1 MTNTKFKL
9 KIDYLCQNSFM
20 MNYISIDNISKA
32 FSDKLLFENISFGIE
47 KGEKTALVAAN
58 GTGKST
64 MMKILV
70 GKEESDKGSISYNE
84 NIRIGYL
91 EQLPQFDSELTIQE
105 VISTGHTDIM
115 NVIQRYENALLN
127 HVDDNNISTKKELED
142 AISQMDALQAWSYE
156 QRLKQLLYTFEIT
169 DLSQKIGTLSGG
181 QVKRLALAL
190 VLLDD
195 PDILFLDEPTN
206 HLDMGMIEWLE
217 KYLTQS
223 TKTLFMV
230 THDRYFLDRVCNK
243 IFELYQGTMYTHN
256 GNYDYYVRKSRE
268 REENK
273 RIAAERAGQLLKH
286 ELEWMRSTPQARTGK
301 AKARIDAF
309 YDLQEKARMRRD
321 NNELQFGAD
330 MQRLG
335 GKILEMDR
343 VSKSYGDMIILKDFE
358 YIFKKG
364 ERIGVI
370 GKNGIGKST
379 FLNMITGNENPDSG
393 TIVTG
398 QTVVY
403 GYYTQKG
410 IKFDERKTVLETIKD
425 IAEVIHYG
433 KDKTY
438 SADQLLAHFMFPY
451 SMHRQPVSLLS
462 GGEKRRLYL
471 LTVLVS
477 NPNFLILDEPTNDLD
492 LLTLQKLEDFLQT
505 YKGCLLVVSHDRFF
519 LDQTVDQLFVFEG
532 DGKVKGFMGNYSQYH
547 DYLEEKNKE
556 ERRELTAQ
564 KQESRAEKPT
574 SERKKKRTYKEQ
586 QEYEKLA
593 KEIESLEI
601 EKEELT
607 IKMQD
612 QLDYQE
618 LDKLGKR
625 MNEITELIDEKEL
638 RWLELDE
645 IGG

>member
-1 MTNTKFKL
+1 
-9 KIDYLCQNSFM
+9 

-58 GTGKST
+58 GTGKTT

-70 GKEESDKGSISYNE
+70 GKEESDKGTIAYNE

-91 EQLPQFDSELTIQE
+91 EQLPQFDPQLTIQD

-115 NVIQRYENALLN
+115 NVIQRYENALQN
-127 HVDDNNISTKKELED
+127 HVDDDNISTKKELEV
-142 AISQMDALQAWSYE
+142 AISQMDSLQAWSYE

-169 DLSQKIGTLSGG
+169 DLTQKIGTLSGG

-273 RIAAERAGQLLKH
+273 RIAAERAGQLLKY

-309 YDLQEKARMRRD
+309 YDLKEKAKFRRD
-321 NNELQFGAD
+321 NTELQFGSD

-343 VSKSYGDMIILKDFE
+343 VSKSYGEMTILKDFD

-364 ERIGVI
+364 ERIGII

-379 FLNMITGNENPDSG
+379 FLNMITGNESPDSG

-398 QTVVY
+398 QTVAY

-410 IKFDERKTVLETIKD
+410 IKFDERKTVLETIQD

-433 KDKTY
+433 KDNVYT
-438 SADQLLAHFMFPY
+438 ADKLLAHFMFPY

-492 LLTLQKLEDFLQT
+492 LLTLQKLEDFLQS

-556 ERRELTAQ
+556 EKKVIAAQ
-564 KQESRAEKPT
+564 KQETRMEKPKAT
-574 SERKKKRTYKEQ
+574 ERKKKRTYKEQ
-586 QEYEKLA
+586 QEYEQLA
-593 KEIESLEI
+593 KDIESLEM
-601 EKEELT
+601 EKEEIT
-607 IKMQD
+607 VKMQE
-612 QLDYQE
+612 QIDYQE
-618 LDKLGKR
+618 IERLGKR
-625 MNEITELIDEKEL
+625 LNEIKDLLDEKEI

-645 IGG
+645 IEL

>member
-1 MTNTKFKL
+1 
-9 KIDYLCQNSFM
+9 

-91 EQLPQFDSELTIQE
+91 EQLPQFEPELTIQE

-115 NVIQRYENALLN
+115 AVIQRYENALLN
-127 HVDDNNISTKKELED
+127 HVDDNNIATKKELEQ
-142 AISQMDALQAWSYE
+142 AIAQMDGLQAWSYE

-169 DLSQKIGTLSGG
+169 DLSQKVGTLSGG

-273 RIAAERAGQLLKH
+273 RVAAERAGQLLKY

-309 YDLQEKARMRRD
+309 YDLQEKARVRRD
-321 NNELQFGAD
+321 NSELQFGAD

-343 VSKSYGDMIILKDFE
+343 VSKSYGDTVVLKDFE

-364 ERIGVI
+364 ERIGII

-379 FLNMITGNENPDSG
+379 FLNMITGNESPDSG

-398 QTVVY
+398 QTVAY

-438 SADQLLAHFMFPY
+438 TADQLLAHFMFPY
-451 SMHRQPVSLLS
+451 SMHRQQVALLS

-492 LLTLQKLEDFLQT
+492 LLTLQKLEDYLRS

-519 LDQTVDQLFVFEG
+519 LDETVDQLFVFEG

-547 DYLEEKNKE
+547 EYLENKTKE
-556 ERRELTAQ
+556 EKREIAAQ
-564 KQESRAEKPT
+564 KQETRAERPAAT
-574 SERKKKRTYKEQ
+574 ERKKKRTYKEQ
-586 QEYEKLA
+586 QEYEQLA
-593 KEIESLEI
+593 KDIEALEN
-601 EKEELT
+601 EKKELT
-607 IKMQD
+607 IKLEQ
-612 QLDYQE
+612 QLDYKE
-618 LDKLGKR
+618 IEKIGNR
-625 MNEITELIDEKEL
+625 IGEITDLIDEKEL

-645 IGG
+645 IS

>member
-1 MTNTKFKL
+1 MIIISFFIKFA
-9 KIDYLCQNSFM
+9 KILFT

-70 GKEESDKGSISYNE
+70 GKEESDKGSIAYNE

-91 EQLPQFDSELTIQE
+91 EQLPQFNPELTIQD

-115 NVIQRYENALLN
+115 NVIQRYESALLN
-127 HVDDNNISTKKELED
+127 HVDDNNLTTKKELED
-142 AISQMDALQAWSYE
+142 AISQMDSLQAWSYE

-169 DLSQKIGTLSGG
+169 DLNQKVGTLSGG

-309 YDLQEKARMRRD
+309 YDLQEKAKMRRD
-321 NNELQFGAD
+321 NNELQFGSD

-343 VSKSYGDMIILKDFE
+343 VSKSYGNMTILKDFD

-364 ERIGVI
+364 ERIGII

-379 FLNMITGNENPDSG
+379 FLNMITGNEKPDSG
-393 TIVTG
+393 TVVTG
-398 QTVVY
+398 QTVAY

-410 IKFDERKTVLETIKD
+410 IKFDERKTVLETIQD

-433 KDKTY
+433 KDNVYT
-438 SADQLLAHFMFPY
+438 ADKLLAHFMFPY

-505 YKGCLLVVSHDRFF
+505 YKGCLLVVSHDRYF

-547 DYLEEKNKE
+547 EYLEEKNKE
-556 ERRELTAQ
+556 EKREIAAQ
-564 KQESRAEKPT
+564 KQEARVDKPKAV
-574 SERKKKRTYKEQ
+574 ERKKKKTYKEQ
-586 QEYEKLA
+586 QEYEQLA
-593 KEIESLEI
+593 KDIEALEV
-601 EKEELT
+601 EKEEIAT
-607 IKMQD
+607 KMQE
-612 QLDYQE
+612 QMDYQE
-618 LDKLGKR
+618 IEKLGKR
-625 MNEITELIDEKEL
+625 LNEINDLLDEKEM

-645 IGG
+645 I

>member
-1 MTNTKFKL
+1 
-9 KIDYLCQNSFM
+9 

-70 GKEESDKGSISYNE
+70 GKEESDKGTIAYNE

-91 EQLPQFDSELTIQE
+91 EQLPQFDPQLTIQD

-115 NVIQRYENALLN
+115 NVIQRYENALQN
-127 HVDDNNISTKKELED
+127 HVDDDNISTKKELEV
-142 AISQMDALQAWSYE
+142 AILQMDSLQAWSYE
-156 QRLKQLLYTFEIT
+156 QRLKQLLFTFEIT
-169 DLSQKIGTLSGG
+169 DLTQKIGTLSGG

-273 RIAAERAGQLLKH
+273 RIAAERAGQLLKY

-309 YDLQEKARMRRD
+309 YDLKEKAKFRRD
-321 NNELQFGAD
+321 NTELQFGSD

-343 VSKSYGDMIILKDFE
+343 VSKSYGEMTILKDFD

-364 ERIGVI
+364 ERIGII

-379 FLNMITGNENPDSG
+379 FLNMITGNESPDSG

-398 QTVVY
+398 QTVAY

-410 IKFDERKTVLETIKD
+410 IKFDERKTVLETIQD

-433 KDKTY
+433 KDNVYT
-438 SADQLLAHFMFPY
+438 ADKLLAHFMFPY

-492 LLTLQKLEDFLQT
+492 LLTLQKLEDFLQS

-556 ERRELTAQ
+556 EKKVIAAQ
-564 KQESRAEKPT
+564 KQETRMEKP
-574 SERKKKRTYKEQ
+574 K
-586 QEYEKLA
+586 A
-593 KEIESLEI
+593 
-601 EKEELT
+601 
-607 IKMQD
+607 
-612 QLDYQE
+612 
-618 LDKLGKR
+618 
-625 MNEITELIDEKEL
+625 
-638 RWLELDE
+638 
-645 IGG
+645 

>member
-1 MTNTKFKL
+1 MPKRKL
-9 KIDYLCQNSFM
+9 K
-20 MNYISIDNISKA
+20 MNYLSIDNISKA

-70 GKEESDKGSISYNE
+70 GKEESDKGTVSYNE

-91 EQLPQFDSELTIQE
+91 EQLPQFNPELTIQE

-115 NVIQRYENALLN
+115 AVIQRYENALLN
-127 HVDDNNISTKKELED
+127 HVDDNNTSTKKELEQ
-142 AISQMDALQAWSYE
+142 AIAQMDGLQAWSYE

-169 DLSQKIGTLSGG
+169 DLSQKVGTLSGG

-309 YDLQEKARMRRD
+309 YDLKEKAKVRRD
-321 NNELQFGAD
+321 NSELQFGAD

-343 VSKSYGDMIILKDFE
+343 VSKSYGDMTILKDFD

-364 ERIGVI
+364 ERIGII

-379 FLNMITGNENPDSG
+379 FLNMITGNEKPDSG

-398 QTVVY
+398 QTVAY

-425 IAEVIHYG
+425 IAEIIHYG

-438 SADQLLAHFMFPY
+438 TADQLLAHFMFPY
-451 SMHRQPVSLLS
+451 SMHRQQVALLS

-492 LLTLQKLEDFLQT
+492 LLTLQKLEDYLST

-519 LDQTVDQLFVFEG
+519 LDETVDQLFVFEG

-547 DYLEEKNKE
+547 EYLENKTREEK
-556 ERRELTAQ
+556 REIAAQ
-564 KQESRAEKPT
+564 KQETRTEKPAT
-574 SERKKKRTYKEQ
+574 ERKKKRTYKEQ
-586 QEYEKLA
+586 QEYEQLA
-593 KEIESLEI
+593 KDIEALET
-601 EKEELT
+601 EKKELT
-607 IKMQD
+607 SKLEQ

-618 LDKLGKR
+618 LEKIGNR
-625 MNEITELIDEKEL
+625 ISEITDLIDEKEM

-645 IGG
+645 IA

>member
-1 MTNTKFKL
+1 
-9 KIDYLCQNSFM
+9 

-70 GKEESDKGSISYNE
+70 GKEESDKGTIAYNE

-91 EQLPQFDSELTIQE
+91 EQLPHFEPELTIQD
-105 VISTGHTDIM
+105 VISTGHTDVM

-127 HVDDNNISTKKELED
+127 HVDDNNIATKKELED

-156 QRLKQLLYTFEIT
+156 QRLKQLLYTFDIT
-169 DLSQKIGTLSGG
+169 DLSQKVGTLSGG
-181 QVKRLALAL
+181 QLKRLALAL

-273 RIAAERAGQLLKH
+273 RIAAERAGQLLKY

-309 YDLQEKARMRRD
+309 YDLKEKAKLRRD
-321 NNELQFGAD
+321 NTELQFGSD

-335 GKILEMDR
+335 GKILEMDK
-343 VSKSYGDMIILKDFE
+343 VSKSYGNTTILKDFD

-364 ERIGVI
+364 ERIGII

-379 FLNMITGNENPDSG
+379 FLNMITGSENPDSG

-398 QTVVY
+398 QTVAY

-410 IKFDERKTVLETIKD
+410 IKFDERKTILETIKD

-433 KDKTY
+433 KDKVY
-438 SADQLLAHFMFPY
+438 SPDQLLAHFMFPY

-492 LLTLQKLEDFLQT
+492 LLTLQKLEDFLQS
-505 YKGCLLVVSHDRFF
+505 YKGCLLVVSHDRYF

-547 DYLEEKNKE
+547 DYLEEKSKE
-556 ERRELTAQ
+556 EKREQNAQ
-564 KQESRAEKPT
+564 KQETRVEKPT

-586 QEYEKLA
+586 KEYEQLA
-593 KEIESLEI
+593 QEIEAL
-601 EKEELT
+601 EKEKAELT
-607 IKMQD
+607 IKMQE
-612 QLDYQE
+612 QFDYQE

-625 MNEITELIDEKEL
+625 MNEITNLIDEKEL

-645 IGG
+645 IEN

>member
-1 MTNTKFKL
+1 
-9 KIDYLCQNSFM
+9 

-64 MMKILV
+64 MIKILV

-91 EQLPQFDSELTIQE
+91 EQLPQFEPELTIQE

-115 NVIQRYENALLN
+115 AVIQRYENALLN
-127 HVDDNNISTKKELED
+127 HVDDNNIATKKELEQ
-142 AISQMDALQAWSYE
+142 AIAQMDGLQAWSYE

-169 DLSQKIGTLSGG
+169 DLSQKVGTLSGG

-273 RIAAERAGQLLKH
+273 RIAAERAGQLLKY

-309 YDLQEKARMRRD
+309 YDLQEKARVRRD
-321 NNELQFGAD
+321 NSELQFGAD

-343 VSKSYGDMIILKDFE
+343 VSKSYGDTVVLKDFE

-364 ERIGVI
+364 ERIGII

-379 FLNMITGNENPDSG
+379 FLNMITGNESPDSG

-398 QTVVY
+398 QTVAY

-438 SADQLLAHFMFPY
+438 TADQLLAHFMFPY
-451 SMHRQPVSLLS
+451 SMHRQQVVLLS

-492 LLTLQKLEDFLQT
+492 LLTLQKLEDYLRS

-519 LDQTVDQLFVFEG
+519 LDETVDQLFVFEG

-547 DYLEEKNKE
+547 EYLENKTKE
-556 ERRELTAQ
+556 EKREIAAQ
-564 KQESRAEKPT
+564 KQETRAERPAAT
-574 SERKKKRTYKEQ
+574 ERKKKRTYKEQ
-586 QEYEKLA
+586 QEYEQLA
-593 KEIESLEI
+593 RDIEALEN
-601 EKEELT
+601 EKKELT
-607 IKMQD
+607 IKLEQ
-612 QLDYQE
+612 QLDYKE
-618 LDKLGKR
+618 IEKIGNR
-625 MNEITELIDEKEL
+625 IGEITDLIDEKEL

-645 IGG
+645 I

>member
-1 MTNTKFKL
+1 
-9 KIDYLCQNSFM
+9 

-91 EQLPQFDSELTIQE
+91 EQLPQFEPELTIQE

-115 NVIQRYENALLN
+115 AVIQRYENALLN
-127 HVDDNNISTKKELED
+127 HVDDNNIATKKELEQ
-142 AISQMDALQAWSYE
+142 AIAQMDGLQAWSYE

-169 DLSQKIGTLSGG
+169 DLSQKVGTLSGG

-273 RIAAERAGQLLKH
+273 RIAAERAGQLLKY

-309 YDLQEKARMRRD
+309 YDLQEKARVRRD
-321 NNELQFGAD
+321 NSELQFGAD

-343 VSKSYGDMIILKDFE
+343 VSKSYGDTVVLKDFE

-364 ERIGVI
+364 ERIGII

-379 FLNMITGNENPDSG
+379 FLNMITGNESPDSG

-398 QTVVY
+398 QTVAY

-438 SADQLLAHFMFPY
+438 TADQLLAHFMFPY
-451 SMHRQPVSLLS
+451 SMHRQQVALLS

-492 LLTLQKLEDFLQT
+492 LLTLQKLEDYLRS

-519 LDQTVDQLFVFEG
+519 LDETVDQLFVFEG

-547 DYLEEKNKE
+547 EYLENKTKE
-556 ERRELTAQ
+556 EKREIAAQ
-564 KQESRAEKPT
+564 KQETRAERPAAT
-574 SERKKKRTYKEQ
+574 ERKKKRTYKEQ
-586 QEYEKLA
+586 QEYEQLA
-593 KEIESLEI
+593 KDIEALEN
-601 EKEELT
+601 EKKELT
-607 IKMQD
+607 IKLEQ
-612 QLDYQE
+612 QLDYKE
-618 LDKLGKR
+618 IEKIGNR
-625 MNEITELIDEKEL
+625 IGEITDLIDEKEL

-645 IGG
+645 IS

>member
-1 MTNTKFKL
+1 
-9 KIDYLCQNSFM
+9 

-32 FSDKLLFENISFGIE
+32 FSDKLLFEGISFGIE

-70 GKEESDKGSISYNE
+70 GKEESDRGSIAYNE

-91 EQLPQFDSELTIQE
+91 EQLPQFDTELTIQE

-115 NVIQRYENALLN
+115 SVIQRYEKALLN
-127 HVDDNNISTKKELED
+127 HVDDDNVTTKKELED
-142 AISQMDALQAWSYE
+142 SISQMDALQAWSYE

-195 PDILFLDEPTN
+195 PDVLFLDEPTN
-206 HLDMGMIEWLE
+206 HLDMRMIEWLE

-230 THDRYFLDRVCNK
+230 THDRYFLDRVCDK

-301 AKARIDAF
+301 EKARIDAF
-309 YDLQEKARMRRD
+309 YDLQEKAKMRRD
-321 NNELQFGAD
+321 NNELQFGTD

-343 VSKSYGDMIILKDFE
+343 VSKSYGEMTILKDFD
-358 YIFKKG
+358 YIFKRG
-364 ERIGVI
+364 ERIGII

-379 FLNMITGNENPDSG
+379 FLNMITGSEKQDSG

-398 QTVVY
+398 QTVAY

-505 YKGCLLVVSHDRFF
+505 YKGCLLVVSHDRYF

-547 DYLEEKNKE
+547 DYLEEKSKE
-556 ERRELTAQ
+556 EKREQTVQ
-564 KQESRAEKPT
+564 KQVLRVEKT
-574 SERKKKRTYKEQ
+574 ASERKKKRTYKEQ
-586 QEYEKLA
+586 KEYEQLTQ
-593 KEIESLEI
+593 EIAALEN
-601 EKEELT
+601 EKTELT
-607 IKMQD
+607 AKMQE

-618 LDKLGKR
+618 IEKLGKR
-625 MNEITELIDEKEL
+625 MNEITDLVDEKEL

-645 IGG
+645 IEG

>member
-1 MTNTKFKL
+1 MIIISFFIKFA
-9 KIDYLCQNSFM
+9 KILFT

-70 GKEESDKGSISYNE
+70 GKEESDKGSIAYNE

-91 EQLPQFDSELTIQE
+91 EQLPQFNPELTIQD

-127 HVDDNNISTKKELED
+127 HVDDNNLTTKKELED
-142 AISQMDALQAWSYE
+142 AISQMDSLQAWSYE

-169 DLSQKIGTLSGG
+169 DLNQKVGTLSGG

-243 IFELYQGTMYTHN
+243 IFELYQGNMYTHN

-309 YDLQEKARMRRD
+309 YDLQEKAKMRRD
-321 NNELQFGAD
+321 NNELQFGSD

-343 VSKSYGDMIILKDFE
+343 VSKSYGNMTILKDFD

-364 ERIGVI
+364 ERIGII

-379 FLNMITGNENPDSG
+379 FLNMITGNEKPDSG
-393 TIVTG
+393 TVVTG
-398 QTVVY
+398 QTVAY

-410 IKFDERKTVLETIKD
+410 IKFDERKTVLETIQD

-433 KDKTY
+433 KDNVYT
-438 SADQLLAHFMFPY
+438 ADKLLAHFMFPY

-505 YKGCLLVVSHDRFF
+505 YKGCLLVVSHDRYF

-547 DYLEEKNKE
+547 EYLEEKNKE
-556 ERRELTAQ
+556 EKREIAAQ
-564 KQESRAEKPT
+564 KQEARVDKPKAV
-574 SERKKKRTYKEQ
+574 ERKKKRTYKEQ
-586 QEYEKLA
+586 QEYEQLA
-593 KEIESLEI
+593 KDIEALEA
-601 EKEELT
+601 EKEEIAT
-607 IKMQD
+607 KMQE
-612 QLDYQE
+612 QMDYQE
-618 LDKLGKR
+618 IEKLGKR
-625 MNEITELIDEKEL
+625 LNEINDLLDEKEM

-645 IGG
+645 I

>member
-1 MTNTKFKL
+1 
-9 KIDYLCQNSFM
+9 
-20 MNYISIDNISKA
+20 MNYLSIDNISKA

-70 GKEESDKGSISYNE
+70 GKEESDKGSIAYNE

-91 EQLPQFDSELTIQE
+91 EQLPQFDPELTIQE

-115 NVIQRYENALLN
+115 AVIQRYEKALLN
-127 HVDDNNISTKKELED
+127 HVDDNNLNTKQELEM
-142 AISQMDALQAWSYE
+142 AISQMDSLQAWSYE

-169 DLSQKIGTLSGG
+169 DLTQKVGTLSGG

-273 RIAAERAGQLLKH
+273 RIAAERAGQLLKY

-309 YDLQEKARMRRD
+309 YDLQEKAKMRRD
-321 NNELQFGAD
+321 NNELQFGSD

-343 VSKSYGDMIILKDFE
+343 VSKAYGNTTILKDFD

-364 ERIGVI
+364 ERIGII

-379 FLNMITGNENPDSG
+379 FLNMITGKENPDSG

-398 QTVVY
+398 QTVAY

-438 SADQLLAHFMFPY
+438 TADQLLAHFMFPY

-471 LTVLVS
+471 LTVLVA

-492 LLTLQKLEDFLQT
+492 LLTLQKLEDFLQN

-519 LDQTVDQLFVFEG
+519 LDETVDQLFVFEG
-532 DGKVKGFMGNYSQYH
+532 DGKVKGFMGNYSQYRE
-547 DYLEEKNKE
+547 YLENKAKE
-556 ERRELTAQ
+556 EKREQTAQ
-564 KQESRAEKPT
+564 KQETRAAEKPAT
-574 SERKKKRTYKEQ
+574 ERKKKRTYKEQ
-586 QEYEKLA
+586 QEYEQLA
-593 KEIESLEI
+593 RDIETLET
-601 EKEELT
+601 EKKELT
-607 IKMQD
+607 ARLEQ

-618 LDKLGKR
+618 LEKIGNR
-625 MNEITELIDEKEL
+625 ISEITDLIDEKEL

-645 IGG
+645 I

>member
-1 MTNTKFKL
+1 
-9 KIDYLCQNSFM
+9 
-20 MNYISIDNISKA
+20 MNYLSIDNISKA

-70 GKEESDKGSISYNE
+70 GKEESDKGTISYNE

-91 EQLPQFDSELTIQE
+91 EQLPQFDPELTIQE

-115 NVIQRYENALLN
+115 TVIQRYENALLN
-127 HVDDNNISTKKELED
+127 HVDDDNTSTKKELEQ
-142 AISQMDALQAWSYE
+142 AIAQMDGLQAWSYE

-169 DLSQKIGTLSGG
+169 DLSQKVGTLSGG

-309 YDLQEKARMRRD
+309 YDLKEKAKVRRD
-321 NNELQFGAD
+321 NSELQFGAD

-343 VSKSYGDMIILKDFE
+343 VSKSYGDTTILKDFD

-364 ERIGVI
+364 ERIGII

-379 FLNMITGNENPDSG
+379 FLNMITGNEKPDSG

-398 QTVVY
+398 QTVAY

-425 IAEVIHYG
+425 IAEIIHYG

-438 SADQLLAHFMFPY
+438 TADQLLAHFMFPY
-451 SMHRQPVSLLS
+451 SMHRQQVALLS

-492 LLTLQKLEDFLQT
+492 LLTLQKLEDYLST

-519 LDQTVDQLFVFEG
+519 LDETVDQLFVFEG

-547 DYLEEKNKE
+547 EYLENKTREEK
-556 ERRELTAQ
+556 REIAAQ
-564 KQESRAEKPT
+564 KQETRAEKPAT
-574 SERKKKRTYKEQ
+574 ERKKKRTYKEQ
-586 QEYEKLA
+586 QEYEQLA
-593 KEIESLEI
+593 KDIEALET
-601 EKEELT
+601 EKKELT
-607 IKMQD
+607 SKLEQ

-618 LDKLGKR
+618 LEKIGNR
-625 MNEITELIDEKEL
+625 ISEITDLIDEKEM

-645 IGG
+645 IA

>member
-1 MTNTKFKL
+1 
-9 KIDYLCQNSFM
+9 M

-91 EQLPQFDSELTIQE
+91 EQLPHFEPELTIQD

-190 VLLDD
+190 VLLND

-273 RIAAERAGQLLKH
+273 RVAAERAGQLLKY

-309 YDLQEKARMRRD
+309 YDLKEKAKFRRD
-321 NNELQFGAD
+321 NTELQFGSD

-343 VSKSYGDMIILKDFE
+343 VSKSYGNTTILKDFD

-364 ERIGVI
+364 ERIGII

-379 FLNMITGNENPDSG
+379 FLNMITGSENPDTG

-398 QTVVY
+398 QTVAY

-410 IKFDERKTVLETIKD
+410 IKFDERKTILETIKD

-433 KDKTY
+433 KDKVY
-438 SADQLLAHFMFPY
+438 SPDQLLAHFMFPY

-492 LLTLQKLEDFLQT
+492 LLTLQKLEDFLQS
-505 YKGCLLVVSHDRFF
+505 YKGCLLVVSHDRYF

-556 ERRELTAQ
+556 EKRVIAAQ
-564 KQESRAEKPT
+564 KQETRVEKPKAT
-574 SERKKKRTYKEQ
+574 ERKKKRTYKEQ
-586 QEYEKLA
+586 QEYEQLA
-593 KEIESLEI
+593 KDIESLET
-601 EKEELT
+601 EKEEIT
-607 IKMQD
+607 VKMQE

-618 LDKLGKR
+618 IERLGKR
-625 MNEITELIDEKEL
+625 LNEINDLLDDKEL

-645 IGG
+645 IED

>member
-1 MTNTKFKL
+1 M
-9 KIDYLCQNSFM
+9 YLCENSFT

-70 GKEESDKGSISYNE
+70 GKEECDKGSIAYNE

-91 EQLPQFDSELTIQE
+91 EQLPQFDPELSIQD

-115 NVIQRYENALLN
+115 NVIQRYENALLS

-142 AISQMDALQAWSYE
+142 SISQMDALQAWSYE

-169 DLSQKIGTLSGG
+169 DLTQKIETLSGG

-309 YDLQEKARMRRD
+309 YDLQEKAKMRRD

-343 VSKSYGDMIILKDFE
+343 VSKSYGDLTILKDFD

-364 ERIGVI
+364 ERIGII

-379 FLNMITGNENPDSG
+379 FLNMITGNENPDKG

-532 DGKVKGFMGNYSQYH
+532 DGNVKGFMGNYSQYH
-547 DYLEEKNKE
+547 EYLEDRN
-556 ERRELTAQ
+556 REVKREQAAQ
-564 KQESRAEKPT
+564 KQDNRTEKQV
-574 SERKKKRTYKEQ
+574 SERKKKRSYKEQ
-586 QEYEKLA
+586 MEYEQLA
-593 KEIESLEI
+593 KDIETLEI
-601 EKEELT
+601 EKSELT
-607 IKMQD
+607 LRMQEIS
-612 QLDYQE
+612 DYQE
-618 LDKLGKR
+618 MEKFAKR
-625 MNEITELIDEKEL
+625 MNEITELIDGKEL

>member
-1 MTNTKFKL
+1 
-9 KIDYLCQNSFM
+9 
-20 MNYISIDNISKA
+20 MNYLSIDNISKA

-70 GKEESDKGSISYNE
+70 GKEESDKGTISYNE

-91 EQLPQFDSELTIQE
+91 EQLPQFNPELTIQE

-115 NVIQRYENALLN
+115 TVIQRYENALMN
-127 HVDDNNISTKKELED
+127 HVDDNNTSTKKELEQ
-142 AISQMDALQAWSYE
+142 AIAQMDGLQAWSYE

-169 DLSQKIGTLSGG
+169 DLSQKVGTLSGG

-309 YDLQEKARMRRD
+309 YDLKEKAKVRRD
-321 NNELQFGAD
+321 NSELQFGAD

-343 VSKSYGDMIILKDFE
+343 VSKSYGDTTILKDFD

-364 ERIGVI
+364 ERIGII

-379 FLNMITGNENPDSG
+379 FLNMITGNEQPDSG

-398 QTVVY
+398 QTVAY

-425 IAEVIHYG
+425 IAEIIHYG

-438 SADQLLAHFMFPY
+438 TADQLLAHFMFPY
-451 SMHRQPVSLLS
+451 SMHRQQVALLS

-492 LLTLQKLEDFLQT
+492 LLTLQKLEDYLST

-519 LDQTVDQLFVFEG
+519 LDETVDQLFVFEG

-547 DYLEEKNKE
+547 EYLENKTKE
-556 ERRELTAQ
+556 EKREIAAQ
-564 KQESRAEKPT
+564 KQETRAEKPAT
-574 SERKKKRTYKEQ
+574 ERKKKRTYKEQ
-586 QEYEKLA
+586 QEYEQLA
-593 KEIESLEI
+593 KDIEALET
-601 EKEELT
+601 EKKELT
-607 IKMQD
+607 SKLEQ

-618 LDKLGKR
+618 LEKIGNR
-625 MNEITELIDEKEL
+625 ISEITNLIDEKEM

-645 IGG
+645 IA

>member
-1 MTNTKFKL
+1 
-9 KIDYLCQNSFM
+9 

-91 EQLPQFDSELTIQE
+91 EQLPQFEPELTIQE

-115 NVIQRYENALLN
+115 AVIQRYENALLN
-127 HVDDNNISTKKELED
+127 HVDDNNIATKKELEQ
-142 AISQMDALQAWSYE
+142 AIAQMDGLQAWSYE

-169 DLSQKIGTLSGG
+169 DLTQKVGTLSGG

-273 RIAAERAGQLLKH
+273 RIAAERAGQLLKY

-309 YDLQEKARMRRD
+309 YDLQEKARVRRD
-321 NNELQFGAD
+321 NSELQFGAD

-343 VSKSYGDMIILKDFE
+343 VSKSYGDTVVLKDFE

-364 ERIGVI
+364 ERIGII

-379 FLNMITGNENPDSG
+379 FLNMITGNEFPDSG

-398 QTVVY
+398 QTVAY

-438 SADQLLAHFMFPY
+438 TADQLLAHFMFPY
-451 SMHRQPVSLLS
+451 SMHRQQVALLS

-492 LLTLQKLEDFLQT
+492 LLTLQKLEDYLRS

-519 LDQTVDQLFVFEG
+519 LDETVDQLFVFEG

-547 DYLEEKNKE
+547 EYLENKAKE
-556 ERRELTAQ
+556 EKREIAAQ
-564 KQESRAEKPT
+564 KQETRAERPAAT
-574 SERKKKRTYKEQ
+574 ERKKKRTYKEQ
-586 QEYEKLA
+586 QEYEQLAKDIEALENEKKELTLKLEQQLDY
-593 KEIESLEI
+593 KEIEKI
-601 EKEELT
+601 GNR
-607 IKMQD
+607 I
-612 QLDYQE
+612 
-618 LDKLGKR
+618 G
-625 MNEITELIDEKEL
+625 EITDLIDEKEL

-645 IGG
+645 IS